1 MTGEAERSVVL
12 NGQVVK
18 YCLERKQVKNL
29 NLRIRKDGRVFVSAD
44 KNVSV
49 EEIDNFV
56 CSKVSYI
63 LDSVSVFEK
72 MAQYKQQVRMYVSGE
87 TFYIQG
93 RAVRLKVSCDVKDS
107 VICDGVYIY
116 LNVKSPEDVAKKARL
131 VNRFLKQECRRV
143 FDEIVDELYPVIG
156 KYGIEKPILR
166 IRKMETQWGSCLA
179 KKGIITL
186 NTRLLEA
193 PRNCIEY
200 VVMHELCHFVH
211 ANHSKRFYQFLTMLM
226 PDWKERKQNLDK
238 IATFWL

>member
-1 MTGEAERSVVL
+1 M
-12 NGQVVK
+12 
-18 YCLERKQVKNL
+18 
-29 NLRIRKDGRVFVSAD
+29 
-44 KNVSV
+44 
-49 EEIDNFV
+49 
-56 CSKVSYI
+56 
-63 LDSVSVFEK
+63 DSVSVFEK

-107 VICDGVYIY
+107 VVCDGVYIY

>member
-1 MTGEAERSVVL
+1 M
-12 NGQVVK
+12 
-18 YCLERKQVKNL
+18 
-29 NLRIRKDGRVFVSAD
+29 
-44 KNVSV
+44 
-49 EEIDNFV
+49 
-56 CSKVSYI
+56 
-63 LDSVSVFEK
+63 DSVSVFEK

-107 VICDGVYIY
+107 VVCDGVYIY

-226 PDWKERKQNLDK
+226 PDWKENRTSIRLRR
-238 IATFWL
+238 FGCR